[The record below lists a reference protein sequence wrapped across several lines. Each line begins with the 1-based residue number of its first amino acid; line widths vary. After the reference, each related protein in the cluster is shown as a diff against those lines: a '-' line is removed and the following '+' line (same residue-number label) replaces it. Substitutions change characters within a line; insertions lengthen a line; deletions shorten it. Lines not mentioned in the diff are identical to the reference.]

1 MSDDPNPI
9 SFGEL
14 VPEEV
19 VRDHFTTFTHVP
31 PPAPELSFR
40 LLLPQDWVHETPAE
54 MSPLEAGG
62 FSQVAAFSGGGELGV
77 QVLATLIRYEVDLA
91 DWLGLQAE
99 QLGCTLLNL
108 VSGRTPVGQAVH
120 AVGRSD
126 TGAHLRLMTMGNGPS
141 VVLFIAGMPE
151 GAPEELRETLGVA
164 AASFEFTA
172 PCTQQ
177 TREPLAVF
185 TDSANLF
192 RFLCP
197 ESWSLEPLDA
207 LRPAKAGLDC
217 RIANENNLIAYM
229 RIEADTRYPRD
240 GEGLPQMVALTFQ
253 EITETGINIHEIQ
266 VVSNSEAGL
275 PEQYRGTCQVGEGTA
290 QVAILFRPAANC
302 WLGAYAIF
310 PNRDQDPWG
319 WLRGKRAYDLA
330 VATLESAA

>member
-1 MSDDPNPI
+1 MSDDPTPI
-9 SFGEL
+9 SFGES

-19 VRDHFTTFTHVP
+19 VRDHFVTVRHDSTA
-31 PPAPELSFR
+31 APELSFR
-40 LLLPQDWVHETPAE
+40 IVLPQDWTQVTAAV
-54 MSPLEAGG
+54 MSPLEAGS
-62 FSQVAAFSGGGELGV
+62 FSQVAVFSGGEEIAIH
-77 QVLATLIRYEVDLA
+77 VLATLIRYEVDLL
-91 DWLGLQAE
+91 DWLALHSE
-99 QLGCTLLNL
+99 QMGFTLLNA
-108 VSGRTPVGQAVH
+108 VSGQTPYGQAVH
-120 AVGRSD
+120 AVGRSN
-126 TGAHLRLMTMGNGPS
+126 TGAHLRLLTMGNGAS
-141 VVLFIAGMPE
+141 VVLLIGGIPD
-151 GAPEELRETLGVA
+151 GAPEEIRETLGGA

-177 TREPLAVF
+177 TREPVALF

-207 LRPAKAGLDC
+207 LRPVKAGLDC

-240 GEGLPQMVALTFQ
+240 GAGLPQMVALTFQ
-253 EITETGINIHEIQ
+253 EITETGILINEIQ

-275 PEQYRGTCQVGEGTA
+275 PEQWLGTCQVGEATA
-290 QVAILFRPAANC
+290 QVALLLRPAATC
-302 WLGAYAIF
+302 WLGVYALY

-319 WLRGKRAYDLA
+319 WLRGKRAYEMA